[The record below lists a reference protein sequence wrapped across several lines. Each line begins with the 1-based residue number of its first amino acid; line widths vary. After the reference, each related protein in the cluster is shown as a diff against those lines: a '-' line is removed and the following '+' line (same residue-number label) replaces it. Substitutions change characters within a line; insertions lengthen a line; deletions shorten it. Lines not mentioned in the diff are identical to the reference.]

1 MVKSKRI
8 LKVGGF
14 SQKRETIDTFL
25 FCFSLW
31 SCRFVKKK
39 ALTLTYF
46 VVFN

>member
-14 SQKRETIDTFL
+14 FSKKEKPPIL
-25 FCFSLW
+25 FYSVFRCGVAGLS
-31 SCRFVKKK
+31 KK